1 MEQVRKMNLPIVGR
15 VQHGEQQILNQ
26 KRRVVELGYFI
37 AKIKNDNMQFLLNR
51 FNETY
56 NKETKIN
63 IRFFDEEPLSV
74 RRIRYNQGELYVI
87 VWKTKNKANKKYQM
101 YGNLL
106 VVVRAVN
113 IEFLQMENLNQCVI
127 LKEL

>member
-51 FNETY
+51 FMKPT
-56 NKETKIN
+56 I
-63 IRFFDEEPLSV
+63 
-74 RRIRYNQGELYVI
+74 
-87 VWKTKNKANKKYQM
+87 KKQKS
-101 YGNLL
+101 
-106 VVVRAVN
+106 
-113 IEFLQMENLNQCVI
+113 I
-127 LKEL
+127 